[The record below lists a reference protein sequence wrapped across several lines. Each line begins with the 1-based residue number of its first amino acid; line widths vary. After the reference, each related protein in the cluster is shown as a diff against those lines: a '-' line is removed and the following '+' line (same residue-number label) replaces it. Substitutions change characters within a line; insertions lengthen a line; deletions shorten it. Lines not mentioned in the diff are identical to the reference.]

1 MKQPLALFI
10 GLTLCGAA
18 PAAETLGKFFF
29 TPAERAQLDL
39 ARTQNRAPQLKSAEP
54 AEVAPAPQVLTYSGI
69 VRRSDGKS
77 VLWLNN
83 RPVDE
88 KEALSGLAVKGR
100 VRSDGGV
107 TVQVPQTGR
116 SIDLKV
122 GQSVELNSGTIA
134 EGTVR
139 HVPAAAPKP
148 PADSERAATPAPDRD
163 RAPARKED
171 APPTPGRSEET
182 PRAIR

>member
-1 MKQPLALFI
+1 MKRLLALFT
-10 GLTLCGAA
+10 GLTLCGVT
-18 PAAETLGKFFF
+18 PAAETVGRFFF
-29 TPAERAQLDL
+29 TPTERAQLDL
-39 ARTQNRAPQLKSAEP
+39 ARAQNRTPQLKPTEP
-54 AEVAPAPQVLTYSGI
+54 ADTGPAPQVLTYSGI

-88 KEALSGLAVKGR
+88 KEALAGFAVKGR
-100 VRSDGGV
+100 IHSDGGV

-122 GQSVELNSGTIA
+122 GQSVELNSGTVA
-134 EGTVR
+134 EGIVR
-139 HVPAAAPKP
+139 GVPDAAPKP
-148 PADSERAATPAPDRD
+148 PGDSERAAPPPDRD
-163 RAPARKED
+163 RSPAPKED
-171 APPTPGRSEET
+171 AAPAPGRAEEP

>member
-1 MKQPLALFI
+1 MKQLLALFV
-10 GLTLCGAA
+10 GFALCGLA
-18 PAAETLGKFFF
+18 PAAETFGRFFF

-39 ARTQNRAPQLKSAEP
+39 ARVQNRTPQLKSAEP
-54 AEVAPAPQVLTYSGI
+54 AETAPAPQVLTYSGI

-88 KEALSGLAVKGR
+88 NEALSGLAVRGR

-139 HVPAAAPKP
+139 NVPDAAPKP
-148 PADSERAATPAPDRD
+148 PADSDRAATPAPDRD

-171 APPTPGRSEET
+171 GAPPPGRSAEP
-182 PRAIR
+182 PRVIR